1 MSTFYLMLLA
11 ATVAGVVALF
21 VRRLFVMKQDFIRI
35 SPSNRREVEQE
46 EMVREELSRIDFWGK
61 TLTVVSAG
69 LVVIA
74 GLVVL
79 LRAAHTS
86 GLLG

>member
-1 MSTFYLMLLA
+1 MTTFYVMLLA
-11 ATVAGVVALF
+11 ATITGVAALF

-35 SPSNRREVEQE
+35 SPDDQRAVEE
-46 EMVREELSRIDFWGK
+46 EETVRERLSRIDLWGK
-61 TLTVVSAG
+61 ILTVLSAG
-69 LVVIA
+69 LLVIA

>member
-1 MSTFYLMLLA
+1 MTNFYLMLLA
-11 ATVAGVVALF
+11 ATVAGVAALF
-21 VRRLFVMKQDFIRI
+21 IRRLFVMKRDFIRI
-35 SPSNRREVEQE
+35 SPSNQHEVEQE
-46 EMVREELSRIDFWGK
+46 EMIREELSRIDFWGK
-61 TLTVVSAG
+61 TLTALSAG

-74 GLVVL
+74 AVVVL